1 MKTIYQIRGV
11 ICRFFMQ
18 YELIAKVLL
27 KFCAYLFIFRQ
38 IAGWDGFSSAG
49 VLNAFSVHMLLAL
62 LCVLLP
68 SRFAVFFSF
77 GIIIYN
83 IYQVSLWG
91 SLMAAVILLVL
102 YVMVA
107 RLCPD
112 ETILMIL
119 LPLAMKWNVFMIVP
133 LFAGLYMGVFSI
145 IPLVGGVLVWGILR
159 ILPAF
164 LSFNETQ
171 LEQLPAALSD
181 TANYVIDQ
189 LINNENLIFMMVLCI
204 GVVLVIYLLNKINMN
219 YMRYISLAVGAM
231 VGLVCL
237 IVGRVVGMTDTGILS
252 ALFVPVFSLAVMVV
266 VEFFHMALNY
276 KMAQRLTFADDEYY
290 YYVQAVPKILGIKS
304 KTEVKRITGHTEQ
317 IEPAVQETAEPVAE
331 SEAEPEPSA
340 QSSPITEKVMHTTQ
354 KIGELFT
361 QVGDKAKDLWGQMKE
376 KQAQN
381 EMKKQAERQKE
392 DGQALSQEEF
402 MAEELMPEEKT
413 DSSVPSQQDV
423 DQEPAVSDDQDSFF
437 ADQIPT
443 QDSVEELAKRTGWS
457 DETIKDFFAG
467 LDLDIKEAEDDEDPN
482 KQ

>member
-38 IAGWDGFSSAG
+38 IAGWEGFSSAG

-68 SRFAVFFSF
+68 SRFAVFFAF

-91 SLMAAVILLVL
+91 ALMAAVILLIL

-119 LPLAMKWNVFMIVP
+119 LPLAMKWNIFMIVP

-164 LSFNETQ
+164 LSFSETEI
-171 LEQLPAALSD
+171 EQLPAAFSD
-181 TANYVIDQ
+181 TANYIIDQ
-189 LINNENLIFMMVLCI
+189 LIRNENLIFMMVLCI

-231 VGLVCL
+231 VGLICL

-252 ALFVPVFSLAVMVV
+252 ALFVPVFSLAIMVV

-290 YYVQAVPKILGIKS
+290 YYVQAVPKILGIKN
-304 KTEVKRITGHTEQ
+304 KTEVKRINAHTESVEGVAQ
-317 IEPAVQETAEPVAE
+317 EPVESVTE
-331 SEAEPEPSA
+331 SEVEPESA
-340 QSSPITEKVMHTTQ
+340 VQSSPITEKVMHTTQ
-354 KIGELFT
+354 KLGELFT
-361 QVGDKAKDLWGQMKE
+361 QVGDKAKNLWGQIKE

-381 EMKKQAERQKE
+381 EARKQTEQSQKE
-392 DGQALSQEEF
+392 EMELSEEEFVTKNEVDAASFPSQEE
-402 MAEELMPEEKT
+402 
-413 DSSVPSQQDV
+413 V
-423 DQEPAVSDDQDSFF
+423 DQESAGHEDQDSFF
-437 ADQIPT
+437 ANQIPT
-443 QDSVEELAKRTGWS
+443 PDSVEELAKRTGWS

-467 LDLDIKEAEDDEDPN
+467 LDLDMKEAEDDEDPN
-482 KQ
+482 QK